1 MKNLKLITLLSI
13 FAFAFTIGNAQNVA
27 HVNSDEILK
36 SMPDYAAAQTK
47 LENEAKRHKT
57 EIERQQAEI
66 QSTYEKAMKEMQAV
80 QSKSEAEK
88 KAVAEKLKPV
98 EADLQAKQKV
108 LNEYQQT
115 ATKKLGEMENS
126 LIKPIHDKIKE
137 AIKAVGDAKKIGY
150 IIDAATAAPSG
161 LLLYF
166 DGGKDLTND
175 VKAKL
180 GL

>member
-1 MKNLKLITLLSI
+1 MKNLKLFTLLAV
-13 FAFAFTIGNAQNVA
+13 FTFAFTIGNAQSVA

-66 QSTYEKAMKEMQAV
+66 QKIYENAMKEMKAAQG
-80 QSKSEAEK
+80 KSEAEQ
-88 KAVAEKLKPV
+88 KAVAEKLRPI
-98 EADLQAKQKV
+98 EEDLQAKQKAMT
-108 LNEYQQT
+108 EYQNT

-126 LIKPIHDKIKE
+126 LITPIHNQIKE

-150 IIDAATAAPSG
+150 IIDVATAAPSG